1 MLITYITVLK
11 NKYIK
16 ILINTIKK
24 KLKNLF
30 KQTAYSIFKIIYGE
44 IKGISNSNNDSRVG
58 VDKVKLFD
66 DNEYKIFS
74 IQKGRIYTDT
84 INDTAIIIDKNLV
97 DGASFQIRGVK
108 NSKAINN
115 IVFTKGTPKIKKK
128 LKGSIFSLLT
138 GGAGNANYW
147 HWLFDVLPRIK
158 ILTEKENLENIDYFL
173 FPDVNQKFQ
182 KETLDILN
190 IEKSKRLSSKN
201 YRHIQADKVFVV
213 DHPYVIKND
222 PSTEIQNIP
231 RWIVEWLKKSFLNNI
246 NFEKKML
253 PRKFYIDRKDAKSN
267 HSHLRKITN
276 EKQIKE
282 ILIKNGFSNIVLSDL
297 NFYDQVNLFNNATH
311 IVGLHGAGFANL
323 VFSKPNTLVLEL
335 KSKFSGPVCGNL
347 AKHNNLNYS
356 DISVVP
362 TEHVGRNQQGH
373 IEIPLDLLRE
383 KIV

>member
-1 MLITYITVLK
+1 LLITYITVLK

-173 FPDVNQKFQ
+173 FPDVNQNFQ

-246 NFEKKML
+246 NFEKKNV
-253 PRKFYIDRKDAKSN
+253 A
-267 HSHLRKITN
+267 
-276 EKQIKE
+276 
-282 ILIKNGFSNIVLSDL
+282 
-297 NFYDQVNLFNNATH
+297 
-311 IVGLHGAGFANL
+311 
-323 VFSKPNTLVLEL
+323 
-335 KSKFSGPVCGNL
+335 
-347 AKHNNLNYS
+347 
-356 DISVVP
+356 
-362 TEHVGRNQQGH
+362 
-373 IEIPLDLLRE
+373 
-383 KIV
+383 